1 MMNKKEHNSQARQTN
16 TAVTRII
23 TSESV
28 TEGHPDKMCDI
39 ISDAI
44 LDAIIEKD
52 PNARVACETFTT
64 RGLVI
69 VGGEIT
75 TRTYVEIPS
84 VVRQTIK
91 EIGYDDE
98 DLGLDYKTV
107 GVLVSIQPQ
116 SPDIARGVDETKKH
130 EEGAG
135 DQGIMIGYATN
146 ETKELMPLPTLLAH
160 KLTRR
165 LSFVRKKRIIPYLRP
180 DGKSQVSVLY
190 ENGKP
195 KRITNIVIAAQH
207 TPKVSMKKLRKDI
220 MNKVIKPVC
229 KEWLDKNTKIII
241 NGTGRFVIGGP
252 QADTGLTGRKIIVDN
267 YGPIV
272 PVGGGCF
279 SGKDPTKVD
288 RSAAYMARYIA
299 KNLVKAGICD
309 KCKVMLSY
317 AIGVAEPTSIDV
329 DSYGTARI
337 SEEKII
343 GLVKKHFS
351 LKPKEIIKHL
361 KLKRP
366 IYKKT
371 ACYGHFGREL
381 EDFTWEKTDK
391 AEELR
396 REVFG
401 K

>member
-1 MMNKKEHNSQARQTN
+1 MMNKKEHNSQARQAN

-165 LSFVRKKRIIPYLRP
+165 LSFVRKKRIIPKSFIGTTSEVARVPKPTTVVKPAMTTAIPILSKQLKNASSFTRP
-180 DGKSQVSVLY
+180 LFNSS
-190 ENGKP
+190 
-195 KRITNIVIAAQH
+195 
-207 TPKVSMKKLRKDI
+207 
-220 MNKVIKPVC
+220 
-229 KEWLDKNTKIII
+229 
-241 NGTGRFVIGGP
+241 
-252 QADTGLTGRKIIVDN
+252 
-267 YGPIV
+267 
-272 PVGGGCF
+272 
-279 SGKDPTKVD
+279 
-288 RSAAYMARYIA
+288 
-299 KNLVKAGICD
+299 
-309 KCKVMLSY
+309 
-317 AIGVAEPTSIDV
+317 
-329 DSYGTARI
+329 
-337 SEEKII
+337 
-343 GLVKKHFS
+343 
-351 LKPKEIIKHL
+351 
-361 KLKRP
+361 
-366 IYKKT
+366 
-371 ACYGHFGREL
+371 
-381 EDFTWEKTDK
+381 
-391 AEELR
+391 
-396 REVFG
+396 
-401 K
+401 